1 MKFNLNQ
8 FLISISFVLDYIEID
23 ILDDITNHGKRVGYI
38 ALKMGEQFNMSSED
52 KFTLL
57 AFAIM
62 HVIGGVENEARVS
75 KTELEKAKNHCIIGE
90 KSVEK
95 FPFLN
100 EYENVIL
107 YHHENYDG
115 SGFFAKKGKEIPI
128 FSQIISIAD
137 YFELRYIDD
146 IERHELISKIR
157 KQKSK
162 KFSKEIVDKFLN
174 ITNNESFW
182 LSLEDNF
189 VLNAIKKES
198 PNHSLDY
205 SYQEI
210 HKITALFSDITDSK
224 SNFTQLHSKKLS
236 EKAEIMADHYGF
248 NNQKKCKF
256 IIAADLHDIGKLAIP
271 NMILDKPSK
280 LTKQEY
286 RRVKAHSFYTRKA
299 LETIDGLEDVAKWAG
314 NHHEKNDGS
323 GYPYG
328 LTEDQLDFPSQILVA
343 LDIYQALK
351 EERPYRNHMKHG
363 EAMEILN
370 RMAAEGKINLKVTR
384 DIDRIFN

>member
-23 ILDDITNHGKRVGYI
+23 ILDDITNHGKRVGYT

-57 AFAIM
+57 ALAIM
-62 HVIGGVENEARVS
+62 HDIGGVENKARVS
-75 KTELEKAKNHCIIGE
+75 KTELEKAKSHCIIGE
-90 KSVEK
+90 NSVEK
-95 FPFLN
+95 FPFFKG
-100 EYENVIL
+100 YENVIL

-115 SGFFAKKGKEIPI
+115 SGFFGKKRSEIPL

-137 YFELRYIDD
+137 YFELKYIDD
-146 IERHELISKIR
+146 MNRQKLISDIKE
-157 KQKSK
+157 QQNK
-162 KFSKEIVDKFLN
+162 KFSKEIIDKFLS

-198 PNHSLDY
+198 PNYSLNY
-205 SYQEI
+205 SYQDI

-224 SNFTQLHSKKLS
+224 SKFTQLHSKRLS

-271 NMILDKPSK
+271 NIILDKPGE

-299 LETIDGLEDVAKWAG
+299 LEKIDGLEEVAKWAG

-328 LTEDQLDFPSQILVA
+328 LTEEQLDFPSQILVA

-351 EERPYRNHMKHG
+351 EERPYRNSMKHG
-363 EAMEILN
+363 QAMDILN
-370 RMAAEGKINLKVTR
+370 RMAAESKINLEVTR
-384 DIDRIFN
+384 DIDIIFN